1 VEEMPVVPIIC
12 PQSKWL
18 NVFFVLFD
26 CIMGL
31 STFGTVLLMWWMFVD
46 EKMLAFKWFGLI
58 VLPLSVLGWLLWLV
72 LRRSIRRDID
82 AAKNGLPLKNG
93 IPHHGMLIIF
103 ASKFL
108 IAIGLW
114 VAQVIVC
121 LVINLESGAIV
132 FGLANAITNFILIGT
147 VYLLC
152 RIERG
157 NSTVVD
163 EKLEADPDLTP
174 SPVAT

>member
-1 VEEMPVVPIIC
+1 M
-12 PQSKWL
+12 
-18 NVFFVLFD
+18 
-26 CIMGL
+26 
-31 STFGTVLLMWWMFVD
+31 
-46 EKMLAFKWFGLI
+46 
-58 VLPLSVLGWLLWLV
+58 
-72 LRRSIRRDID
+72 
-82 AAKNGLPLKNG
+82 KNG
-93 IPHHGMLIIF
+93 IPHHGLLFMF
-103 ASKFL
+103 AIKFL
-108 IAIGLW
+108 LALGLW

-163 EKLEADPDLTP
+163 EKPEA
-174 SPVAT
+174 SQI